1 MGAIMT
7 NQEIRDA
14 FEAMEGSTAE
24 KVTELAKLTELPER
38 TIECILVLE
47 PCKAADN
54 IKEKVDDDQA
64 ADVLKFVPGTAIY
77 KLVEE
82 RLDVLDK
89 IIKSATK
96 EYKELAGYLNGREIH

>member
-1 MGAIMT
+1 METMT
-7 NQEIRDA
+7 NKEIREA
-14 FEAMEGSTAE
+14 FEAMEGTEDE
-24 KVTELAKLTELPER
+24 KVEALEKRAGIPKDTIKMILGLEL
-38 TIECILVLE
+38 
-47 PCKAADN
+47 KAADLS
-54 IKEKVDDDQA
+54 KDKVDDDQA

-96 EYKELAGYLNGREIH
+96 EYKELAGYLNGREIR